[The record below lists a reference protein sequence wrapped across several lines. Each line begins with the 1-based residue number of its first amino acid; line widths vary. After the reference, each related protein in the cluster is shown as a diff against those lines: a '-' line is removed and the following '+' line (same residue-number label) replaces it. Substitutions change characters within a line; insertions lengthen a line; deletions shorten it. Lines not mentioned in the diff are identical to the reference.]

1 MRSLSVNHWGSELG
15 LNVLKRLSDLYLSLV
30 WESSVLIAL
39 CSDSVI
45 PTETGFGQA
54 DLQRVM
60 APEFKTMKMEKE
72 GSSSK
77 MLDGELETLL
87 ARSEL
92 GSDGVST
99 AMESLSTSE
108 AATVPM
114 ETEDAVGS
122 QGGATQKTNKLKEA
136 RIRQIKPLLTV
147 SSRLGRS
154 VAELFGLLVKLSVG
168 SPTRQRR
175 AQQLAPLLTTPTQAA
190 RAVAQQL
197 STLLAQGLHYKLPDY
212 CPAHKLRLDFIKGC
226 S

>member
-1 MRSLSVNHWGSELG
+1 VNHWGSELG
-15 LNVLKRLSDLYLSLV
+15 LSVLKHLSDLYLALV

-45 PTETGFGQA
+45 PADTGFGQA
-54 DLQRVM
+54 DIQRVM
-60 APEFKTMKMEKE
+60 ARELKTMKLEKE
-72 GSSSK
+72 GASSSAR

-92 GSDGVST
+92 GSSSDGVSS

-108 AATVPM
+108 TAASPM
-114 ETEDAVGS
+114 ETEDSTTS
-122 QGGATQKTNKLKEA
+122 QASTSAHQKSNKLKEA

-154 VAELFGLLVKLSVG
+154 LAELFGLLVKLSVG

-175 AQQLAPLLTTPTQAA
+175 AQQVSPMLTTPTQAA
-190 RAVAQQL
+190 RVVALHL
-197 STLLAQGLHYKLPDY
+197 SNLLAQGLQYPLPDY
-212 CPAHKLRLDFIKGC
+212 CPTHKLK
-226 S
+226 

>member
-1 MRSLSVNHWGSELG
+1 MNHWGSELG
-15 LNVLKRLSDLYLSLV
+15 LSVLKHLSDLYLALV

-45 PTETGFGQA
+45 PADTGFGQA
-54 DLQRVM
+54 DIQRVM
-60 APEFKTMKMEKE
+60 ARELKTMKLEKD
-72 GSSSK
+72 GASSAR

-92 GSDGVST
+92 GSSDGVSS

-108 AATVPM
+108 TAASPM
-114 ETEDAVGS
+114 ETEDSTSS
-122 QGGATQKTNKLKEA
+122 QASTSAHQKSNKLKEA

-154 VAELFGLLVKLSVG
+154 LAELFGLLVKLSVG

-175 AQQLAPLLTTPTQAA
+175 AQQVSPMLTTPTQAA
-190 RAVAQQL
+190 RVVALHL
-197 STLLAQGLHYKLPDY
+197 SNLLAQGLQYPLPDY
-212 CPAHKLRLDFIKGC
+212 CPTHKLR
-226 S
+226 